1 MSSTDRQNNLLLSE
15 DWKKIY
21 QSFKNAEFKSYDFD
35 SLRRTMISYIRENY
49 PEDFND
55 YIESSEYLALID
67 LIAFLGQNIS
77 FRVDLNARE
86 NFLELAERRESVLR
100 LARLISYNPKRNIP
114 ATGLL
119 KFESVST
126 TENIVDSNGINIS
139 GRNIQW
145 NDNANPNWY
154 EQFIK
159 VINAALPVL
168 NTFGKPV
175 TRDEV
180 AGIPTEQ
187 YRLNSIS
194 AGVPVYSFSKNVNSV
209 STNFEVVST
218 NVLNGEI
225 YEEPPLSGNNFS
237 FLYRDNGQGPSSSN
251 TGFFAHFRQGALQRA
266 DFSVN
271 FPVPNQQV
279 DINTT
284 NINDSD
290 LWLYSLTSQLQE
302 DTLWTKV
309 SAVEGNSVIYNS
321 LNKKIRNIFNVLTR
335 ENDQVSLVF
344 ADGTF
349 GNLPQGN
356 FRLYYRTSINRNYA
370 ISPNEIKNVTIRI
383 PYISRTGRTET
394 LSVYLDLK
402 TTITNSSISETS
414 DEIKSRAPS
423 TYYTQNRLITGE
435 DYNVGPLGI
444 SQDIVKVKAINRTSS
459 GISRYYDIIDA
470 TGKYS
475 KTNQFSDDGILYKE
489 DLENQLEFSFLTKND
504 IESIV
509 QNTITPLLSETGIR
523 DFYLNQLPYV
533 KNFDT
538 FNITWNNVTSS
549 TNRSSGYLNDTTG
562 IIYQVGSY
570 TAGSLKYLESGALVK
585 FVAPSGSY
593 FNLKN
598 QLVSG
603 VPSKIGDKTYIW
615 SQVISVSGD
624 GTTNTPAGLGPIIVN
639 DIIPSNA
646 VLSEI
651 KPKFSSNLSDTTKLK
666 MLDQIFSY
674 KTFGLRYNIDDRQWS
689 IILETNLNTKDDF
702 SLGKQGDTTNQKL
715 DASWVLLF
723 TTNGEKYT
731 ITYRNMRYVFESQ
744 QQIRFYYDNKTR
756 TFNNKSGKI
765 IKDSLKLLNINTQP
779 NSTQSFTNDFNWQ
792 IVSEFRNNAG
802 YIDNKKIQI
811 SFFDS
816 DDDGVIDNPSIFN
829 DLVDPSSLIF
839 LKKAVTDGVENYTYV
854 NQDSEGILIVNSQ
867 NDIILSSYNDGQ
879 LFYILSDNIFKKLN
893 KTSNSLVQIFDYLAK
908 TGRDGIKFQYIHA
921 SDENNRIDPS
931 STNMIDIYMLT
942 RSYDNAFRLYL
953 RNTISE
959 MPIPQ
964 TTDELFRTYGTNIN
978 AIKSVSDEVIYH
990 PVKYRIL
997 FGSKSDLNLQAT
1009 FKIVKN
1015 AERVVNDSDIK
1026 SRVVNAID
1034 QFFVLDNWDFGEI
1047 FYFSELSAYVMK
1059 AVGVDLSS
1067 IVIVPKQVSKAFGSL
1082 FEIRAASDEIFISG
1096 ATVDDIEVITSITAD
1111 RLRSDGSIVTTTTQP
1126 RTNLGGTVI

>member
-126 TENIVDSNGINIS
+126 TENIVDSNGVNIS

-145 NDNANPNWY
+145 NDNSNPNWY

-168 NTFGKPV
+168 NTFGKPI

-194 AGVPVYSFSKNVNSV
+194 AGVPVYAFSKTVNNV

-218 NVLNGEI
+218 AVANGEI

-237 FLYRDNGQGPSSSN
+237 FVYRDNGQGPSSTS
-251 TGFFAHFRQGALQRA
+251 TGFFAHFRQGSLQRA
-266 DFSVN
+266 DFGVN
-271 FPVPNQQV
+271 SPVPNQQV
-279 DINTT
+279 DINTV
-284 NINDSD
+284 NVNDSD
-290 LWLYSLTSQLQE
+290 VWLYSLTSQLQE
-302 DTLWTKV
+302 DEIWTKV
-309 SAVEGNSVIYNS
+309 NAIEGNSVIYNS
-321 LNKKIRNIFNVLTR
+321 INKKIRNIFNVLTR
-335 ENDQVSLVF
+335 ENDQISLLF

-349 GNLPQGN
+349 GSLPQGN
-356 FRLYYRTSINRNYA
+356 FRLYYRTSINRNYS

-383 PYISRTGRTET
+383 PYVSRLGRTET
-394 LSVYLDLK
+394 LSIYLDLK
-402 TTITNSSISETS
+402 TTITNSSISETN
-414 DEIKSRAPS
+414 DEIKARAPS

-435 DYNVGPLGI
+435 DYNVGPLGV
-444 SQDIVKVKAINRTSS
+444 SQDIIKVKAINRTSS
-459 GISRYYDIIDA
+459 GISRYYDIVDA

-475 KTNQFSDDGILYKE
+475 KTNQFSDDGVLYKE
-489 DLENQLEFSFLTKND
+489 NLENQLEFSFLSKND
-504 IESIV
+504 IESVI
-509 QNTITPLLSETGIR
+509 QNKITPLLSETVIR
-523 DFYLNQLPYV
+523 DFYLDQLPYI

-538 FNITWNNVTSS
+538 FKIVWNGISSS
-549 TNRSSGYLNDTTG
+549 TNMSTGYLTDIND
-562 IIYQVGSY
+562 IKYQVGTF

-585 FVAPSGSY
+585 FIAPTGSY
-593 FNLKN
+593 FNAKN
-598 QLVSG
+598 QIISG
-603 VPSKIGDKTYIW
+603 TPSALGDKTYIW
-615 SQVISVSGD
+615 AVVVTVSGD
-624 GTTNTPAGLGPIIVN
+624 GTVNTSAGLGPIVFN
-639 DIIPSNA
+639 DVIPSNA
-646 VLSEI
+646 ELSEI
-651 KPKFSSNLSDTTKLK
+651 KPKFSSKISDATRLQI
-666 MLDQIFSY
+666 LDQIFSY

-689 IILETNLNTKDDF
+689 IILETNLNTRDDF

-731 ITYRNMRYVFESQ
+731 VTYRNMRYVFESA
-744 QQIRFYYDNKTR
+744 QQIRFYYDTKTR
-756 TFNNKSGKI
+756 TFNNKSGQI
-765 IKDSLKLLNINTQP
+765 IKDSLKVLSINTQP
-779 NSTQSFTNDFNWQ
+779 GITDPFTQDFNWH
-792 IVSEFRNNAG
+792 IVSEFRNAG
-802 YIDNKKIQI
+802 NQIDNKKIQV

-816 DDDGVIDNPSIFN
+816 DDDGVIDNPTIFN
-829 DLVDPSSLIF
+829 DIVDTASLIF
-839 LKKAVTDGVENYTYV
+839 LKKSVTDGIENYTYV
-854 NQDSEGILIVNSQ
+854 NQILEGILIVNTQ
-867 NDIILSSYNDGQ
+867 GNIVMSSYDDGQ
-879 LFYILSDNIFKKLN
+879 IFYIIADDVFKKLN
-893 KTSNSLVQIFDYLAK
+893 KTSNSLVQIFDYVAK
-908 TGRDGIKFQYIHA
+908 TGRDNLKFQYIHA

-942 RSYDNAFRLYL
+942 RDYDNAFRLYL
-953 RNTISE
+953 QGTLLE
-959 MPIPQ
+959 TPIPQ
-964 TTDELFRTYGTNIN
+964 TTDELFRTYGSSIN
-978 AIKSVSDEVIYH
+978 SIKSVSDEVIYH
-990 PVKYRIL
+990 PVKYRVL
-997 FGSKSDLNLQAT
+997 FGSKADPNLQAT

-1015 AERVVNDSDIK
+1015 AERVVNDNDIK
-1026 SRVVNAID
+1026 SRVINAID
-1034 QFFVLDNWDFGEI
+1034 QFFVLDNWDFGET
-1047 FYFSELSAYVMK
+1047 FYFSELSAHVMK
-1059 AVGVDLSS
+1059 SVGPDLSS
-1067 IVIVPKQVSKAFGSL
+1067 IVIVSKQVSKSFGSL
-1082 FEIRAASDEIFISG
+1082 FEIRSESDEIFVSG
-1096 ATVDDIEVITSITAD
+1096 ATVDDIEVISALTAD
-1111 RLRSDGSIVTTTTQP
+1111 RLRSDGSIVTTTTQTK
-1126 RTNLGGTVI
+1126 TNLGGTVI

>member
-100 LARLISYNPKRNIP
+100 LARLISYNPKRNVP
-114 ATGLL
+114 ASGLL

-126 TENIVDSNGINIS
+126 TEALTDSNGVNIS
-139 GRNIQW
+139 GRTIQW
-145 NDNANPNWY
+145 NDTANTNWY

-168 NTFGKPV
+168 NTFGKPII
-175 TRDEV
+175 RESV

-187 YRLNSIS
+187 YRLNSVAS
-194 AGVPVYSFSKNVNSV
+194 GVPVYSFTKTVNNM

-218 NVLNGEI
+218 SISNGEM
-225 YEEPPLSGNNFS
+225 YEEPPVTGNRMA

-251 TGFFAHFRQGALQRA
+251 TGFFAHFKQGSLQRA

-279 DINTT
+279 DINTS
-284 NINDSD
+284 NVNESD
-290 LWLYSLTSQLQE
+290 VWLYSLTSQLQE
-302 DTLWTKV
+302 DNLWTKV
-309 SAVEGNSVIYNS
+309 GAVEGNSVIYNS
-321 LNKKIRNIFNVLTR
+321 VNKKIRNIFNVLTR
-335 ENDQVSLVF
+335 ENDQISLMF

-349 GNLPQGN
+349 GDLPQGN
-356 FRLYYRTSINRNYA
+356 FRLYYRTSNNKSYA
-370 ISPNEIKNVTIRI
+370 ISPSEIKNVTVRI
-383 PYISRTGRTET
+383 PYISRLGRTET
-394 LSVYLDLK
+394 LSIYLDLK
-402 TTITNSSISETS
+402 TTITTSSISETNE
-414 DEIKSRAPS
+414 EIKARAPS

-435 DYNVGPLGI
+435 DYNVGPLGV
-444 SQDIVKVKAINRTSS
+444 SQDIIKVKAINRTSS
-459 GISRYYDIIDA
+459 GISRYYDIVDA

-475 KTNQFSDDGILYKE
+475 KTNQFSDDGVLYKE
-489 DLENQLEFSFLTKND
+489 DLESQLEFSFLTKND
-504 IESIV
+504 IDSII

-538 FNITWNNVTSS
+538 FKILWNSVTSS
-549 TNRSSGYLNDTTG
+549 TNRSSGYLTDMNSLK
-562 IIYQVGSY
+562 YQVGTY

-593 FNLKN
+593 FNAKN
-598 QLVSG
+598 QIISG
-603 VPSKIGDKTYIW
+603 IPAEFGDKTYIW
-615 SQVISVSGD
+615 TQVITVVGD
-624 GTTNTPAGLGPIIVN
+624 GTVTTSLGLGPITFNEIVPN
-639 DIIPSNA
+639 NA
-646 VLSEI
+646 ELSEI
-651 KPKFSSNLSDTTKLK
+651 KPKFSSKVPDSIKLK

-731 ITYRNMRYVFESQ
+731 VTYRNMRYVFESA

-756 TFNNKSGKI
+756 TFNNRSGKI
-765 IKDSLKLLNINTQP
+765 IKDSLKVLSINTQP
-779 NSTQSFTNDFNWQ
+779 GLTKPFTNDFIWH
-792 IVSEFRNNAG
+792 IVSEFRNNG
-802 YIDNKKIQI
+802 GQIDNKKIQV

-816 DDDGVIDNPSIFN
+816 DDDGIIDNPSIFDN
-829 DLVDPSSLIF
+829 IVDTASLIF
-839 LKKAVTDGVENYTYV
+839 LKKTVSDGIENYTYV
-854 NQDSEGILIVNSQ
+854 NQLSEGILIVNSQ
-867 NDIILSSYNDGQ
+867 GNIILSAYDDGQ
-879 LFYILSDNIFKKLN
+879 IFYIKADDVFKQLN
-893 KTSNSLVQIFDYLAK
+893 KTSNKLVQIFDYIAK
-908 TGRDGIKFQYIHA
+908 TGRDGLKFQYIHA

-942 RSYDNAFRLYL
+942 RDYDNAFRLYL
-953 RNTISE
+953 QGTLTE
-959 MPIPQ
+959 LPTPQ
-964 TTDELFRTYGTNIN
+964 TTDALYRTYGSKIN
-978 AIKSVSDEVIYH
+978 AIKSVSDEIIYH

-997 FGSKSDLNLQAT
+997 FGSKGDASLQAT

-1015 AERVVNDSDIK
+1015 VERVVNDNDIK
-1026 SRVVNAID
+1026 SRVINAID
-1034 QFFVLDNWDFGEI
+1034 EYFVLDNWDFGET
-1047 FYFSELSAYVMK
+1047 FYFSELSAYIMQ
-1059 AVGVDLSS
+1059 AVGPDLSS
-1067 IVIVPKQVSKAFGSL
+1067 IVIVPKQVSKSFGSL
-1082 FEIRAASDEIFISG
+1082 FEIQSASDEIFVSG
-1096 ATVDDIEVITSITAD
+1096 ATVDDIEVISSITSD

>member
-100 LARLISYNPKRNIP
+100 LARLISYNPKRNVP

-126 TENIVDSNGINIS
+126 TEALTDSNGVNIS
-139 GRNIQW
+139 GRTIQW
-145 NDNANPNWY
+145 NDTANPNWY

-175 TRDEV
+175 IRENV

-187 YRLNSIS
+187 YRLNAVAS
-194 AGVPVYSFSKNVNSV
+194 GVPVYSFTKSVNNV

-218 NVLNGEI
+218 GVSNGEM
-225 YEEPPLSGNNFS
+225 YEEPPVAGNRMA

-251 TGFFAHFRQGALQRA
+251 TGFFAHFKQGALQRA
-266 DFSVN
+266 DFSIN

-279 DINTT
+279 DINTV
-284 NINDSD
+284 NVNDSD
-290 LWLYSLTSQLQE
+290 VWLYSLTSELQE

-309 SAVEGNSVIYNS
+309 DAVEGNSVIYNS
-321 LNKKIRNIFNVLTR
+321 INKKIRNIFNVLTR
-335 ENDQVSLVF
+335 ENDQISLLF

-349 GNLPQGN
+349 GELPQGN
-356 FRLYYRTSINRNYA
+356 FRLYYRTSNNRSYA
-370 ISPNEIKNVTIRI
+370 ISPNEIKNVTVRI
-383 PYISRTGRTET
+383 PYTSRLGRPET
-394 LSVYLDLK
+394 LTIYLDLK
-402 TTITNSSISETS
+402 TTITTSSVSETN
-414 DEIKSRAPS
+414 DEIKARAPS

-435 DYNVGPLGI
+435 DYNVGPLGV
-444 SQDIVKVKAINRTSS
+444 SQDIIKVKAINRTSS

-475 KTNQFSDDGILYKE
+475 KTNQFSDDGVIYKE
-489 DLENQLEFSFLTKND
+489 ELENQIEFSFLSTND
-504 IESIV
+504 INSII
-509 QNTITPLLSETGIR
+509 QNTITPLLSEVSIR
-523 DFYLNQLPYV
+523 DFYLKKLPYI
-533 KNFDT
+533 NLDT
-538 FNITWNNVTSS
+538 FDILWNNVTTD
-549 TNRSSGYLNDTTG
+549 TNRSTGYFADTNDLK
-562 IIYQVGSY
+562 YQVGTY
-570 TAGSLKYLESGALVK
+570 TAGALKYLESGALVK
-585 FVAPSGSY
+585 FLAPSGSY
-593 FNLKN
+593 FNAKN
-598 QLVSG
+598 QMVTG
-603 VPSKIGDKTYIW
+603 TPSSLGDKTYLW
-615 SQVISVSGD
+615 SEVITVSGD
-624 GTTNTPAGLGPIIVN
+624 GTVINSTGLGPITFN
-639 DIIPSNA
+639 DVIPSGA
-646 VLSEI
+646 ELSEI
-651 KPKFSSNLSDTTKLK
+651 KPKFSSNLSDATKLK
-666 MLDQIFSY
+666 ILDQIFSY
-674 KTFGLRYNIDDRQWS
+674 KTFGLRYNVDDRQWS

-723 TTNGEKYT
+723 TTTGEKYT
-731 ITYRNMRYVFESQ
+731 VTYRNMRYVFESA

-756 TFNNKSGKI
+756 TFNNKSGQI
-765 IKDSLKLLNINTQP
+765 IKDSLKVLSINPQP
-779 NSTQSFTNDFNWQ
+779 GSTDSFTNDFNWQ
-792 IVSEFRNNAG
+792 IVSEFRNTG
-802 YIDNKKIQI
+802 GQIDNKKVQI

-816 DDDGVIDNPSIFN
+816 DDDGVIDNPTIFDDIVAPN
-829 DLVDPSSLIF
+829 SLIF
-839 LKKAVTDGVENYTYV
+839 LKKSVTDGIENYTYV
-854 NQDSEGILIVNSQ
+854 NQLSEGILTANSQ
-867 NDIILSSYNDGQ
+867 GNIVLSSYDDGQ
-879 LFYILSDNIFKKLN
+879 IFYIIADDVFKQLN
-893 KTSNSLVQIFDYLAK
+893 KTANTLVQIFNYVAK
-908 TGRDGIKFQYIHA
+908 TGRDGVKFQYIHA

-942 RSYDNAFRLYL
+942 RDYDNAFRLYL
-953 RNTISE
+953 QGTITE
-959 MPIPQ
+959 LPIPQ
-964 TTDELFRTYGTNIN
+964 TTDELYRTYGSKIN

-997 FGSKSDLNLQAT
+997 FGSKSDVNLQAT

-1015 AERVVNDSDIK
+1015 VERVVNDNDIK
-1026 SRVVNAID
+1026 SRVINAIN
-1034 QFFVLDNWDFGEI
+1034 QFFVLDNWDFGET

-1059 AVGVDLSS
+1059 AVGPDLSS
-1067 IVIVPKQVSKAFGSL
+1067 IVIVPKQVSKSFGSL
-1082 FEIRAASDEIFISG
+1082 FEIQSASDEIFVSG
-1096 ATVDDIEVITSITAD
+1096 ATVDDIEVISSLTSD

>member
-100 LARLISYNPKRNIP
+100 LARLISYNPKRNNS
-114 ATGLL
+114 ASGLL

-126 TENIVDSNGINIS
+126 TEAITDSNGINIS
-139 GRNIQW
+139 GRTVQW
-145 NDNANPNWY
+145 NDSSNPNWY

-168 NTFGKPV
+168 NTFGKPII
-175 TRDEV
+175 RESV

-187 YRLNSIS
+187 YRLNAVES
-194 AGVPVYSFSKNVNSV
+194 GVPVYNFTKTVNNA

-218 NVLNGEI
+218 GVSNGEM
-225 YEEPPLSGNNFS
+225 YEEPPVAGNRMA

-251 TGFFAHFRQGALQRA
+251 TGFFAHFKQGSLQRA
-266 DFSVN
+266 DFQIN

-279 DINTT
+279 DINTV

-290 LWLYSLTSQLQE
+290 VWLYSLTSQLQE

-309 SAVEGNSVIYNS
+309 SAVEGSSVIYNS
-321 LNKKIRNIFNVLTR
+321 INKKIRNIFNVLTR
-335 ENDQVSLVF
+335 ENDQISLMF

-349 GNLPQGN
+349 GELPQGN
-356 FRLYYRTSINRNYA
+356 FRLYYRTGINRNYVIA
-370 ISPNEIKNVTIRI
+370 PNEIRNVTVRI

-394 LSVYLDLK
+394 LSIYLDLK
-402 TTITNSSISETS
+402 NTVANSSVSETN
-414 DEIKSRAPS
+414 DEIKARAPS
-423 TYYTQNRLITGE
+423 NYYTQNRLITGE
-435 DYNVGPLGI
+435 DYNVGPLGV
-444 SQDIVKVKAINRTSS
+444 SQDIIKVKAINRTSS
-459 GISRYYDIIDA
+459 GISRYYDIVDA

-475 KTNQFSDDGILYKE
+475 KTNQFSDDGVLYKE
-489 DLENQLEFSFLTKND
+489 DLENQLEFSFLSKND
-504 IESIV
+504 IESVI

-523 DFYLNQLPYV
+523 DFYLNQSPYV

-538 FNITWNNVTSS
+538 FKIVWNDITAG
-549 TNRSSGYLNDTTG
+549 TNRSTGYFTDVNSLK
-562 IIYQVGSY
+562 YQVGSY

-585 FVAPSGSY
+585 FVAPAGSY
-593 FNLKN
+593 FNAKN
-598 QLVSG
+598 QIVSG
-603 VPSKIGDKTYIW
+603 IPSALGDKTYIW
-615 SQVISVSGD
+615 SKVITVNGD
-624 GTTNTPAGLGPIIVN
+624 GTTTTSAGLGPITFN
-639 DIIPSNA
+639 DVIPTNA
-646 VLSEI
+646 ELSEI
-651 KPKFSSNLSDTTKLK
+651 KPKFSSKLSDATTLK

-731 ITYRNMRYVFESQ
+731 VTYRNMRYVFESAQ
-744 QQIRFYYDNKTR
+744 QLRFYYDKKTR

-765 IKDSLKLLNINTQP
+765 IKDSLKVLSINTQP
-779 NSTQSFTNDFNWQ
+779 GSTKSFTYDLDWQ
-792 IVSEFRNNAG
+792 IVSEFRNSG
-802 YIDNKKIQI
+802 EQIDNKKIQV

-816 DDDGVIDNPSIFN
+816 DDDGVIDNPNIF
-829 DLVDPSSLIF
+829 DDIISTSSMVF
-839 LKKAVTDGVENYTYV
+839 LKKSVSDGIENYTYV
-854 NQDSEGILIVNSQ
+854 NQDSEGILIFNNQGSIV
-867 NDIILSSYNDGQ
+867 LTAYNDGQ
-879 LFYILSDNIFKKLN
+879 IFYIIADDVFKKLN
-893 KTSNSLVQIFDYLAK
+893 KKTNTLVQIFDYVAK
-908 TGRDGIKFQYIHA
+908 TGRDKLKFQYIHA

-942 RSYDNAFRLYL
+942 RDYDNQFRLYL
-953 RNTISE
+953 RGTTSQI
-959 MPIPQ
+959 PTPQ
-964 TTDELFRTYGTNIN
+964 TTDELYRTYGSSIN
-978 AIKSVSDEVIYH
+978 SIKSVSDEVIYH

-997 FGSKSDLNLQAT
+997 FGNKSDANLQAT

-1015 AERVVNDSDIK
+1015 AERVVNDNDIK
-1026 SRVVNAID
+1026 SRVINAID
-1034 QFFVLDNWDFGEI
+1034 QFFVLDNWDFGET
-1047 FYFSELSAYVMK
+1047 FYFSEMSAYVMK
-1059 AVGVDLSS
+1059 TVGPDISS

-1082 FEIRAASDEIFISG
+1082 FEIRAASDEIFVSG
-1096 ATVDDIEVITSITAD
+1096 ATVDDVEVISALTAD

>member
-100 LARLISYNPKRNIP
+100 LARLISYNPKRNVP

-126 TENIVDSNGINIS
+126 TESLVDSNGVNIS
-139 GRNIQW
+139 GRTVQW
-145 NDNANPNWY
+145 NDTSNPNWY

-168 NTFGKPV
+168 NTFGKPII
-175 TRDEV
+175 RESV

-187 YRLNSIS
+187 YRLNAVPS
-194 AGVPVYSFSKNVNSV
+194 GVPVYAFTKTVNNS

-218 NVLNGEI
+218 GVSNGEM
-225 YEEPPLSGNNFS
+225 YEEPPIAGNRMA
-237 FLYRDNGQGPSSSN
+237 FLYRDNGQGPSSTN
-251 TGFFAHFRQGALQRA
+251 TGFFAHFKQGALQRA
-266 DFSVN
+266 DFSIN

-284 NINDSD
+284 NINETD

-302 DTLWTKV
+302 DELWTKV
-309 SAVEGNSVIYNS
+309 SSVEGNSVIYNS
-321 LNKKIRNIFNVLTR
+321 INKKIRNIFNVLTR
-335 ENDQVSLVF
+335 ENDQVSLMF

-349 GNLPQGN
+349 GDLPQGN
-356 FRLYYRTSINRNYA
+356 FRLYYRTSINKSYA
-370 ISPNEIKNVTIRI
+370 ISPSEIKNVTIRI
-383 PYISRTGRTET
+383 PYISRLGRTET
-394 LSVYLDLK
+394 LTVYLDLK
-402 TTITNSSISETS
+402 TTITTSSVSETN
-414 DEIKSRAPS
+414 DEIKARAPS

-435 DYNVGPLGI
+435 DYNVGPLGV

-459 GISRYYDIIDA
+459 GISRYYDIVDA

-489 DLENQLEFSFLTKND
+489 DLENQLEFTFLSKND
-504 IESIV
+504 IDSVI

-538 FNITWNNVTSS
+538 FKIVWNDVTSS
-549 TNRSSGYLNDTTG
+549 TNRSSGYLTDINS
-562 IIYQVGSY
+562 IKYQVGTY

-585 FVAPSGSY
+585 FVAPAGSY
-593 FNLKN
+593 FNSKN
-598 QLVSG
+598 QIVTGS
-603 VPSKIGDKTYIW
+603 PSALGDKTYIW
-615 SQVISVSGD
+615 TEVVTVSGD
-624 GTTNTPAGLGPIIVN
+624 GTVNTTAGLGPIIFN
-639 DIIPSNA
+639 EIIPA
-646 VLSEI
+646 DAELSEI
-651 KPKFSSNLSDTTKLK
+651 KPKFSSKLSDATKLK

-674 KTFGLRYNIDDRQWS
+674 KTFGLRYNVDDRQWT

-702 SLGKQGDTTNQKL
+702 SLGKQGDATNQKL

-731 ITYRNMRYVFESQ
+731 ITYRNMRYVFESA

-756 TFNNKSGKI
+756 TFNNKSGQI
-765 IKDSLKLLNINTQP
+765 IKDSLKVLSINTQP
-779 NSTQSFTNDFNWQ
+779 GLTDSFTTDFNWQ
-792 IVSEFRNNAG
+792 IVSEFRNNG
-802 YIDNKKIQI
+802 GQIDNKKIQV

-816 DDDGVIDNPSIFN
+816 DDDGVIDNPSIFDN
-829 DLVDPSSLIF
+829 IVESGSLIF
-839 LKKAVTDGVENYTYV
+839 LKKSVSDGIENYTYV
-854 NQDSEGILIVNSQ
+854 NQLSEGILTANTQGSIV
-867 NDIILSSYNDGQ
+867 LSAYDNGQ
-879 LFYILSDNIFKKLN
+879 IFYIIADDVFKQLN
-893 KTSNSLVQIFDYLAK
+893 KTTNTLVQIFDYVAK
-908 TGRDGIKFQYIHA
+908 TGRDGLKFQYIHA

-942 RSYDNAFRLYL
+942 RDYDNAFRLYL
-953 RNTISE
+953 QGTITE
-959 MPIPQ
+959 IPTPQ
-964 TTDELFRTYGTNIN
+964 TTDELYRTYGSKIN

-997 FGSKSDLNLQAT
+997 FGSKSDANLQAT

-1015 AERVVNDSDIK
+1015 AERVVNDNDIK
-1026 SRVVNAID
+1026 SRVINAID
-1034 QFFVLDNWDFGEI
+1034 QFFVLDNWDFGET

-1059 AVGVDLSS
+1059 SVGPDLSS
-1067 IVIVPKQVSKAFGSL
+1067 IVIVPKQVSKSFGSL
-1082 FEIRAASDEIFISG
+1082 FEIRSASDEIFVSG
-1096 ATVDDIEVITSITAD
+1096 ATVDDVEVISALTAD

>member
-67 LIAFLGQNIS
+67 LVAFLGQNIS

-100 LARLISYNPKRNIP
+100 LARLISYNPKRNNP
-114 ATGLL
+114 ASGLL

-126 TENIVDSNGINIS
+126 TENIVDSNGVNIA
-139 GRNIQW
+139 GRTVQW
-145 NDNANPNWY
+145 NDTSNPNWY
-154 EQFIK
+154 EQFVKI
-159 VINAALPVL
+159 INASLPVL
-168 NTFGKPV
+168 NTFGKPIIQDSV
-175 TRDEV
+175 S
-180 AGIPTEQ
+180 GIPTEQ
-187 YRLNSIS
+187 YRINAAAS
-194 AGVPVYSFSKNVNSV
+194 GVPVYGFTKTVNNV

-218 NVLNGEI
+218 GVLNGAI
-225 YEEPPLSGNNFS
+225 YEEPPIAGNKFS
-237 FLYRDNGQGPSSSN
+237 FIYRDNGQGPSSSN
-251 TGFFAHFRQGALQRA
+251 TGFFAHFKQGSLQRA
-266 DFSVN
+266 DFAIN

-284 NINDSD
+284 NVNETDV
-290 LWLYSLTSQLQE
+290 WLYSLTSQLQE
-302 DTLWTKV
+302 DELWTKV
-309 SAVEGNSVIYNS
+309 STANGNNIIYNS
-321 LNKKIRNIFNVLTR
+321 INKKIRNIFDVLTR
-335 ENDQVSLVF
+335 ENDQVSLTF

-356 FRLYYRTSINRNYA
+356 FRLYYRTSINKNYV
-370 ISPNEIKNVTIRI
+370 ISPNEIRNVTVRV
-383 PYISRTGRTET
+383 PYISRAGRSET
-394 LSVYLDLK
+394 LSIYLDLK
-402 TTITNSSISETS
+402 HTISNSSVSETN
-414 DEIKSRAPS
+414 DEIKSRAPAS
-423 TYYTQNRLITGE
+423 YYTQNRLITGE
-435 DYNVGPLGI
+435 DYNVGPLGV
-444 SQDIVKVKAINRTSS
+444 SQDIIKVKAINRTSS

-475 KTNQFSDDGILYKE
+475 KTNQFSDDGVLYKE
-489 DLENQLEFSFLTKND
+489 DLENQIEFTFLTKND
-504 IESIV
+504 VNSVI
-509 QNTITPLLSETGIR
+509 QNTITPLLSEVNIR
-523 DFYLNQLPYV
+523 DFYLKQLPYV

-538 FNITWNNVTSS
+538 FKITWNDVTTD
-549 TNRSSGYLNDTTG
+549 TNRSSGYFSDVTG
-562 IIYQVGSY
+562 IVYQVGSY

-585 FVAPSGSY
+585 FVAPTGSY
-593 FNLKN
+593 FNAANKI
-598 QLVSG
+598 VSG
-603 VPSKIGDKTYIW
+603 TPTNIGDKTYMW
-615 SQVISVSGD
+615 SEVITVSGD
-624 GTTNTPAGLGPIIVN
+624 GTTNTAAGLGPIIFN
-639 DIIPSNA
+639 DIIPTNA
-646 VLSEI
+646 ELSEI
-651 KPKFSSNLSDTTKLK
+651 KPKFSSKLSDATKLK

-674 KTFGLRYNIDDRQWS
+674 KTFGLRYNVDDRQWS

-715 DASWVLLF
+715 DSSWVLLF

-731 ITYRNMRYVFESQ
+731 VTYRNMRYVFESA

-756 TFNNKSGKI
+756 TFNNKSGQI
-765 IKDSLKLLNINTQP
+765 IKDSLKVLSINTQP
-779 NSTQSFTNDFNWQ
+779 GLTQSFTNDFNWQ
-792 IVSEFRNNAG
+792 IVSEFRNDAG
-802 YIDNKKIQI
+802 YIDNKKIQV

-816 DDDGVIDNPSIFN
+816 DDDGVIDNPSIFEEI
-829 DLVDPSSLIF
+829 VDPAGLVF
-839 LKKAVTDGVENYTYV
+839 FKKSVVDGIENYTYV
-854 NQDSEGILIVNSQ
+854 NQETAGILSVANQGSIVLTAYSN
-867 NDIILSSYNDGQ
+867 GQ
-879 LFYILSDNIFKKLN
+879 IFYIVSDDVFKQLN
-893 KTSNSLVQIFDYLAK
+893 TTTNSLVQIFDYVAK
-908 TGRDGIKFQYIHA
+908 TGRDGLKFQYIHA

-942 RSYDNAFRLYL
+942 RDYDNTFRLYL
-953 RNTISE
+953 RGAIST
-959 MPIPQ
+959 MPVPQ
-964 TTDELFRTYGTNIN
+964 TTDELYRTYGSQIN

-997 FGSKSDLNLQAT
+997 FGSKSDPSLQAT

-1015 AERVVNDSDIK
+1015 AERVVNDNDIK

-1034 QFFVLDNWDFGEI
+1034 QFFVLDNWDFGET

-1059 AVGVDLSS
+1059 AVGPDLSS

-1082 FEIRAASDEIFISG
+1082 FEIRAASDEIFVSG
-1096 ATVDDIEVITSITAD
+1096 ATVDDIEVITALTAD
-1111 RLRSDGSIVTTTTQP
+1111 RLRSDGSITTTTTQP